1 MSPETTVLKHCLWY
15 DNWLACK
22 DYINLDWFPKEVIPV
37 YTAIN
42 NYHSS
47 TPNTDLSGHDLI
59 NLVFANS
66 IKDKDYIKL
75 VIEQIEKCDATEVTT
90 EHLLNGLKKRH
101 LLKRISLSSYELS
114 EGRGSDKTFDE
125 IQENFHLISSLLDG
139 ETPEENGDTEFV
151 TDDLDELI
159 SSAVQKPGLR
169 WRLNTLNKMLG
180 SLRKG
185 DFGFIFARPE
195 TGKTTLLSSE
205 ATFMA
210 EQLGEEDGPILWL
223 NNEEQGSKVKLRSYQ
238 ATFGIDLSQLI
249 SGQEQYKQLYAEKL
263 KGKLKLY
270 DSGLISKRQVETLC
284 EKYKPSLL
292 IFDQLDK
299 IVGFEND
306 RDDLKL
312 GAIYQWARELA
323 KKYCPVIAVCQA
335 DATGENVRWLTMNNV
350 ANAKTAKQAE
360 ADWILGVGKIHDSGY
375 ENVRFLHLSKNK
387 LMGDTDTDP
396 ALRHGKRE
404 VIIEPMIGRYKDI

>member
-1 MSPETTVLKHCLWY
+1 MSPETTILKHCLHY
-15 DNWLACK
+15 DNWLSCK

-37 YTAIN
+37 YTAIA

-47 TPNTDLSGHDLI
+47 TPNTNLSPHDLI
-59 NLVFANS
+59 NLVFATTV
-66 IKDKDYIKL
+66 KDKEYIQL
-75 VIEQIEKCDATEVTT
+75 VIEQIEKCDANDTT
-90 EHLLNGLKKRH
+90 SALLLSGLKKRH
-101 LLKRISLSSYELS
+101 LLKQLSLLSYELS
-114 EGRGSDKTFDE
+114 EGRGNGKTFDDALVLTNDLSVL
-125 IQENFHLISSLLDG
+125 QQSLGIDTG
-139 ETPEENGDTEFV
+139 AETEFV

-159 SSAVQKPGLR
+159 STAVQNPGLR

-195 TGKTTLLSSE
+195 TGKTTLLASE
-205 ATFMA
+205 VTYMA
-210 EQLGEEDGPILWL
+210 SQIKEEDGPVLWL
-223 NNEEQGSKVKLRSYQ
+223 NNEEQGSKVKLRCYQ
-238 ATFGIDLSQLI
+238 STFGIDLSQLI
-249 SGQEQYKQLYAEKL
+249 SGQDTYKQEYQEQL
-263 KGKLKLY
+263 KGKLKLF
-270 DSGLISKRQVETLC
+270 DSGIISKRQVETLC
-284 EKYKPSLL
+284 EKHKPSLL

-323 KKYCPVIAVCQA
+323 KKYCPVIAICQA
-335 DATGENVRWLTMNNV
+335 DASGENVRWLTMNNV

-375 ENVRFLHLSKNK
+375 EHVRFLHLSKNK

-396 ALRHGKRE
+396 TLRHGKRE